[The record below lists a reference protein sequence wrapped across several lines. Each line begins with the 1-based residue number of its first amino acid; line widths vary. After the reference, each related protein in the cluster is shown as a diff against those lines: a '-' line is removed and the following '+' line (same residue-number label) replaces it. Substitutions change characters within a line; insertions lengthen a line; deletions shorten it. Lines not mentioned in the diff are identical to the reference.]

1 MTYNSLEFKAT
12 KCDQNKK
19 SPKPICYQFAW
30 AMSTAQI
37 KQSDSRVEHR
47 QQEGRN
53 SLQPKVS
60 FPAQGTNES
69 LSIFMICF
77 LSSQRVKYESD
88 CRVHLPLA
96 DVSYSRGVRD
106 KVEGVAA
113 RVMSFPVKNINLSAL
128 SGLGSMLW
136 VSMCANM

>member
-1 MTYNSLEFKAT
+1 MRP
-12 KCDQNKK
+12 QNKK
-19 SPKPICYQFAW
+19 SPKPICSQFTW

-37 KQSDSRVEHR
+37 EQQDNKVECR

-53 SLQPKVS
+53 SLQPKDL

-88 CRVHLPLA
+88 CRAHLPLA
-96 DVSYSRGVRD
+96 DVSAMAFIPGV
-106 KVEGVAA
+106 
-113 RVMSFPVKNINLSAL
+113 
-128 SGLGSMLW
+128 SGIR
-136 VSMCANM
+136 